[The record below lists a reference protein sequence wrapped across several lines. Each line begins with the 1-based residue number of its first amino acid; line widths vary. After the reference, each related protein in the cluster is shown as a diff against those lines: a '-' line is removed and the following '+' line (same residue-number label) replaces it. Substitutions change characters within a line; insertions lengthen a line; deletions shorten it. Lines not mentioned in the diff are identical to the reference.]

1 MSLLAELF
9 QQLDESHRHHRL
21 QQNTALPDQLNTC
34 ASAVVANASA
44 KEIEEPCQPDFATQ
58 ATRRAA
64 WRITLGGETICSMV
78 GTPTTYS
85 DALAAVRWRWPAAN
99 ILETP

>member
-1 MSLLAELF
+1 MSVLAELF
-9 QQLDESHRHHRL
+9 QQLDESHRHHGL
-21 QQNTALPDQLNTC
+21 QQNIALPDQLNTC
-34 ASAVVANASA
+34 ASAAAANAPT
-44 KEIEEPCQPDFATQ
+44 KGIEEPQPDSATQ

-64 WRITLGGETICSMV
+64 WRITLGGKTICSMV